1 MTSTWKGRW
10 QIVET
15 DLWSDDSLDLLE
27 PAHIEL
33 GGDRI
38 GRMVIGALQA
48 DLDYRLGK
56 RDGKPTVEFTWEGD
70 DDGSPTCGRG
80 AAQIEADGRLRVE
93 LFIHHGDAV
102 VMTGVRNDPSP
113 RSRTPARAPARR
125 GARRSPR

>member
-27 PAHIEL
+27 PPHIEF

-38 GRMVIGALQA
+38 GRMVVGALQA
-48 DLDYRLGK
+48 ELDYQLGK

-80 AAQIEADGRLRVE
+80 AAQIEPDGRLHIE
-93 LFIHHGDAV
+93 LFIHHGAGLGQVAV
-102 VMTGVRNDPSP
+102 ASRP
-113 RSRTPARAPARR
+113 RF
-125 GARRSPR
+125 